1 MSEKDS
7 LLKKLYYNELGYQS
21 INNLYKEAKK
31 EDNTM
36 TLNYVRD
43 WYQHFKTIKTQLK
56 GQNSFIAPEPYYE
69 YQLDLFF
76 LTDQP
81 KPNIGLACIDIFTKY
96 AVVVPLNSKQTED
109 ITDGLYKAIKQMKK
123 PKHYTQMMKQL
134 IILVILKHI

>member
-1 MSEKDS
+1 MSDKDS

-56 GQNSFIAPEPYYE
+56 GQNSCIAPEPYYE
-69 YQLDLFF
+69 YQIDLFF
-76 LTDQP
+76 
-81 KPNIGLACIDIFTKY
+81 NRSTKAKY
-96 AVVVPLNSKQTED
+96 WAS
-109 ITDGLYKAIKQMKK
+109 LY
-123 PKHYTQMMKQL
+123 
-134 IILVILKHI
+134 

>member
-56 GQNSFIAPEPYYE
+56 GQNSFIALEPYYE
-69 YQLDLFF
+69 YQIDLFF
-76 LTDQP
+76 
-81 KPNIGLACIDIFTKY
+81 
-96 AVVVPLNSKQTED
+96 KQ
-109 ITDGLYKAIKQMKK
+109 INQSR
-123 PKHYTQMMKQL
+123 
-134 IILVILKHI
+134 ILG